1 MEICSGIDHLVLF
14 FQPIQNSSQRF
25 ETDWLTIKKAR
36 EHPGTQRSC
45 ARHVTIVSAR
55 KNDVTPYD
63 KFARSLLNLLL
74 LFTR

>member
-1 MEICSGIDHLVLF
+1 M
-14 FQPIQNSSQRF
+14 
-25 ETDWLTIKKAR
+25 KKAR

-55 KNDVTPYD
+55 KNAVTPYD
-63 KFARSLLNLLL
+63 KLDRSLVNLLL